1 MRTEVRYFSRGGATK
16 KLADAIGRAVG
27 AEAKSVEVPL
37 DQYAD
42 VVFLGAS
49 VYGGKP
55 DPAVVNFIGANAKNI
70 GKIVVF
76 GSACTGK
83 STHAAIKSAAAGNA
97 VKTAEMFFQCKGA
110 IPVHEQRP
118 PQRPGLR
125 GRGGVCQ
132 KTDQAARG
140 DLIWPIRDTK
150 R

>member
-55 DPAVVNFIGANAKNI
+55 DPAVVNFIGANARNI

-97 VKTAEMFFQCKGA
+97 VKTAEMFFQCKG
-110 IPVHEQRP
+110 QFLFMNKGRP
-118 PQRPGLR
+118 NDQDCADAAEFAKKQIKLL
-125 GRGGVCQ
+125 GV
-132 KTDQAARG
+132 T
-140 DLIWPIRDTK
+140 
-150 R
+150 